1 MKFRD
6 LSRFGLA
13 LALPLAFVA
22 CAAGDEAADAVEE
35 AAPAAEEA
43 APAAEEAAVTLPEL
57 SADGVWGHLTSSDYE
72 NWDRWPGT
80 TDQYDGAEPHG
91 AQLTTYVNDVAAAA
105 LASGEAMM
113 PVGAIVVKNNYV
125 GGNLMA
131 VTAMV
136 KTEDFNPDH
145 NNWWFLK
152 RLTDGTVEAA
162 GRFAGCEGCHG
173 TVAANDYLF
182 NERPAGSGQ

>member
-1 MKFRD
+1 MRIRD

-13 LALPLAFVA
+13 LALPLAFAA
-22 CAAGDEAADAVEE
+22 CAAGDEAADG
-35 AAPAAEEA
+35 AEEA

-57 SADGVWGHLTSSDYE
+57 SADGVWGHLTSADYE

-80 TDQYDGAEPHG
+80 TDQYQGQEPHG
-91 AQLTTYVNDVAAAA
+91 ALLTTYVNDVAAAA
-105 LASGEAMM
+105 IAAGDVMM
-113 PVGAIVVKNNYV
+113 PVGAIVVKNNYMPD
-125 GGNLMA
+125 GMLAA

-136 KTEDFNPDH
+136 KTADFNPDH

-152 RLTDGTVEAA
+152 RLTDGTVEAE

-173 TVAANDYLF
+173 AVAANDYLF